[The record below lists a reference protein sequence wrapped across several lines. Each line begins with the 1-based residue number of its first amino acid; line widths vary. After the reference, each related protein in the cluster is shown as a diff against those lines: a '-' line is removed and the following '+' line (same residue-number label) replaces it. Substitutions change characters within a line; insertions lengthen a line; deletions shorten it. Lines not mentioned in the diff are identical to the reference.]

1 MGIDTQKLQTT
12 KGPEK
17 TQDNMASST
26 SGYRPSSNLNN
37 PKTMSA
43 SQRQLLAGEEIL
55 AHRQAL
61 AASGGVEPNANKLTK
76 WSQIQKQH
84 IKEAQEYEEEENAHF
99 EAVKQQYKRDIE
111 YQVAPL
117 EFVKS
122 HRVQVLKT
130 RPKSPQIYTDSTF
143 AKIGQVDAE
152 RKKNAQKEKEELNK
166 MMAEQVADDERRKK
180 EARNLWKTEKQVD
193 LDNGMFPTDRFDE
206 NGKLITS
213 AIPEKYLKG
222 QTFSNEEKTAPDRI
236 SAAKLHKMKEA
247 QEQAELEQER
257 KLNEVR
263 YRRDQEVQKAK
274 EEKVKRYQAASDA
287 VRDDI
292 KNVNKTLRPERY
304 GSLNY
309 QDDDEMTHGN
319 FYQTVDRRVH
329 K

>member
-1 MGIDTQKLQTT
+1 M
-12 KGPEK
+12 
-17 TQDNMASST
+17 
-26 SGYRPSSNLNN
+26 
-37 PKTMSA
+37 
-43 SQRQLLAGEEIL
+43 
-55 AHRQAL
+55 
-61 AASGGVEPNANKLTK
+61 
-76 WSQIQKQH
+76 
-84 IKEAQEYEEEENAHF
+84 
-99 EAVKQQYKRDIE
+99 
-111 YQVAPL
+111 APL

-143 AKIGQVDAE
+143 AKIGQADAE

-287 VRDDI
+287 GRDDI